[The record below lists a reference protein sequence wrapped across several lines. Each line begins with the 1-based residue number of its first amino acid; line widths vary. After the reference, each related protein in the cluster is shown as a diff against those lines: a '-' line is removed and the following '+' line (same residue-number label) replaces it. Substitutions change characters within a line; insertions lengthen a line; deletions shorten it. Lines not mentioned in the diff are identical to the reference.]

1 MAKVK
6 LLKPRSIYCCQACG
20 HTETKWMGR
29 CPACQEWS
37 SLVEEVAT
45 AEPRRPSATGVAD
58 GGAPISIADVGDKI
72 GGARITAGIGELDR
86 VLGGGLVAG
95 SIVLLGGDPGV
106 GKSTLLIQALAGF
119 AGAEPDGGR
128 VAPTD
133 GGRVAP
139 TERGRVAPMDGGRAA
154 PTDSG
159 RVDRTHVGSE
169 GAHPNSVRADHHV
182 RPAASARP
190 AVLYATGEESVAQ
203 TAMRARRVGAA
214 RDSIAIVAETDVE
227 KILAHANAVKPAV
240 LAVDSI
246 QTVFT
251 PLLDSIPGSLA
262 QVRECAG
269 RLTQFAKTTGTPTI
283 VVGHVTKDG
292 ALAGPKTL
300 EHLVDVV
307 LQLEGDG
314 GPYRILRAHKNRFGS
329 TQEIGVFEMRGA
341 GMAEVANPSAHLLAE
356 RPLGAPG
363 SVVVASADGARPL
376 LVEIQALVAPACAGL
391 GRRTA
396 AGVDANRVSLLLA
409 VLAQRAACDVLDR
422 DVFVNVA
429 GGLRLAEPAIDL
441 GIACAIASSA
451 RGRAI
456 DPRTVM
462 FGEVGLAGEIRA
474 VTLCEQRLA
483 EAARLGFSRAL
494 VPIQNAKR
502 LEDSSGLELV
512 VVDRLQSAIAEL

>member
-6 LLKPRSIYCCQACG
+6 ALKPRSVYACQACG
-20 HTETKWMGR
+20 HVEAKWLGR
-29 CPACQEWS
+29 CPACQEWN
-37 SLVEEVAT
+37 SLIEETAS
-45 AEPRRPSATGVAD
+45 AEPPRPSAAGVAD
-58 GGAPISIADVGDKI
+58 GAAPMSIAEVPES
-72 GGARITAGIGELDR
+72 GGLGGPRRSAGIGELDR

-95 SIVLLGGDPGV
+95 SMVLLGGDPGV
-106 GKSTLLIQALAGF
+106 GKSTLLIQALAGL
-119 AGAEPDGGR
+119 ASGG
-128 VAPTD
+128 T
-133 GGRVAP
+133 
-139 TERGRVAPMDGGRAA
+139 
-154 PTDSG
+154 
-159 RVDRTHVGSE
+159 
-169 GAHPNSVRADHHV
+169 
-182 RPAASARP
+182 
-190 AVLYATGEESVAQ
+190 VLYATGEESVAQ

-214 RDSIAIVAETDVE
+214 RQPISIVAETDVE
-227 KILAHANAVKPAV
+227 KILAHARAVSPAI

-246 QTVFT
+246 QAVYT
-251 PLLDSIPGSLA
+251 PILDSIPGSLA
-262 QVRECAG
+262 QVRECAS

-329 TQEIGVFEMRGA
+329 TQEIGVFEMRGH
-341 GMAEVANPSAHLLAE
+341 GMAEVPNPSAHLLAE

-376 LVEIQALVAPACAGL
+376 LVEIQALVAPASAGV

-396 AGVDANRVSLLLA
+396 AGVDGNRVSLLLA

-422 DVFVNVA
+422 DIFVNVA
-429 GGLRLAEPAIDL
+429 GGIRLSEPAIDL

-456 DPRTVM
+456 DARTIM

-474 VTLCEQRLA
+474 VTLCEHRLA
-483 EAARLGFSRAL
+483 EAARLGFTRAII
-494 VPIQNAKR
+494 PTQNAKR
-502 LEDSSGLELV
+502 LDRDDAAGLELV
-512 VVDRLQSAIAEL
+512 PVDRLTSALAEL

>member
-6 LLKPRSIYCCQACG
+6 ALKVPRSVYCCQACG
-20 HTETKWMGR
+20 HTESKWLGR

-37 SLVEEVAT
+37 TLVEELESVAP
-45 AEPRRPSATGVAD
+45 ARASAAGVAD
-58 GGAPISIADVGDKI
+58 GQAPVSIAAVGDQI
-72 GGARITAGIGELDR
+72 GGARLVSGIGELDR

-95 SIVLLGGDPGV
+95 SMVLLGGDPGV
-106 GKSTLLIQALAGF
+106 GKSTLLVQALAGLAGSAANGDGA
-119 AGAEPDGGR
+119 AGAGRRELALQGG
-128 VAPTD
+128 
-133 GGRVAP
+133 G
-139 TERGRVAPMDGGRAA
+139 
-154 PTDSG
+154 
-159 RVDRTHVGSE
+159 
-169 GAHPNSVRADHHV
+169 
-182 RPAASARP
+182 
-190 AVLYATGEESVAQ
+190 VLYATGEESVAQ

-214 RDSIAIVAETDVE
+214 RDSISIVAETDVE
-227 KILAHANAVKPAV
+227 KIVAHARALQPAV

-246 QTVFT
+246 QTVYT

-262 QVRECAG
+262 QVRECAA
-269 RLTQFAKTTGTPTI
+269 RLTQFAKTTGTPTV

-292 ALAGPKTL
+292 GLAGPKTL

-356 RPLGAPG
+356 RPVGAPG

-376 LVEIQALVAPACAGL
+376 LVEIQALVAPASAGL

-396 AGVDANRVSLLLA
+396 AGVDGNRVSLLLA
-409 VLAQRAACDVLDR
+409 VLAQRAACDLLDR

-429 GGLRLAEPAIDL
+429 GGVRLGEPAIDL

-456 DPRTVM
+456 DPHTVM

-474 VTLCEQRLA
+474 VTLCELRLA
-483 EAARLGFSRAL
+483 EAARLGFQRAI
-494 VPIQNAKR
+494 VPAQNAKR
-502 LEDSSGLELV
+502 LEDASGLELIP
-512 VVDRLQSAIAEL
+512 VDRLQAAIAAL

>member
-6 LLKPRSIYCCQACG
+6 GLKPRTVYACQACG
-20 HTETKWMGR
+20 HVESKWLGR
-29 CPACQEWS
+29 CPACQEWN
-37 SLVEEVAT
+37 SLVEELPS
-45 AEPRRPSATGVAD
+45 AEPPRPSAAGVAD
-58 GGAPISIADVGDKI
+58 GQAPVSLAEVADRGDAF
-72 GGARITAGIGELDR
+72 GGPRRHSGIGELDR

-95 SIVLLGGDPGV
+95 SMVLLGGDPGV
-106 GKSTLLIQALAGF
+106 GKSTLLIQALAGLA
-119 AGAEPDGGR
+119 AGAGSSSRDGRGDGARDGQGDGSSSRDGR
-128 VAPTD
+128 D
-133 GGRVAP
+133 
-139 TERGRVAPMDGGRAA
+139 
-154 PTDSG
+154 
-159 RVDRTHVGSE
+159 
-169 GAHPNSVRADHHV
+169 GAHTSRDG
-182 RPAASARP
+182 AS
-190 AVLYATGEESVAQ
+190 VLYATGEESVAQ

-214 RDSIAIVAETDVE
+214 TQPISIVAETDVE
-227 KILAHANAVKPAV
+227 KILAHARAVRPQI

-246 QTVFT
+246 QTVYT
-251 PLLDSIPGSLA
+251 PILDSIPGSLA
-262 QVRECAG
+262 QVRECAS

-376 LVEIQALVAPACAGL
+376 LVEIQALVAPAANGF

-429 GGLRLAEPAIDL
+429 GGIRLSEPAIDL
-441 GIACAIASSA
+441 GVACAIASSA

-456 DPRTVM
+456 DPHTIV

-474 VTLCEQRLA
+474 VTLCEHRLA
-483 EAARLGFSRAL
+483 EAARLGFTRAI
-494 VPIQNAKR
+494 VPAQNAKR
-502 LEDSSGLELV
+502 LDDASGFELV
-512 VVDRLQSAIAEL
+512 PVDRLQTALGLL